1 MTTTKIAIIEP
12 IGGHSGND
20 VFVYNALQSIN
31 LMKKYHATLYTC
43 DETDINGRDN
53 IIVTYKN
60 IFGKTNKYIR
70 AFNYIVGTIRSL
82 LEAKKNNVKIVHLHF
97 YHFGFLEYFNLIMAK
112 KIFHFC
118 VAGTI
123 HDVESF
129 EKYAKGDTSRHN
141 YEKFLRLLDGIA
153 FPTEY
158 ARDELLKQISS
169 DLLKNKVVKT
179 VYVNDVDYHR
189 LDDNLIKNIDAR
201 NSLGLP
207 EDRKIFLFFGQIKK
221 VKGLDI
227 LLKAL
232 LEVSKKDPSVLLVI
246 AGKVW
251 KDDYSEYEKIID
263 EYGLKQYVE
272 QRIGFIED
280 EDVPNYFGAADVIVL
295 PYRKIYNSGVL
306 IKSMSLGTPVVASD
320 FGPFSEFVDHGKN
333 GFLFKAGDVKSLSEQ
348 LILALSDNTDLKAIS
363 KAEKQFIKDN
373 FSLEKIGRQYSGF
386 YDEVLKGN

>member
-20 VFVYNALQSIN
+20 VFSYNAVQAIN
-31 LMKKYHATLYTC
+31 MIKDYYATLYTC
-43 DETDINGRDN
+43 DETDIKGRDN

-70 AFNYIVGTIRSL
+70 AFNYIAGTIRSL
-82 LEAKKNNVKIVHLHF
+82 IGAKKNNAKIVHLHF
-97 YHFGFLEYFNLIMAK
+97 YHFGFLEYFNLVTTK
-112 KIFHFC
+112 KVFGFK
-118 VAGTI
+118 VVGTV

-129 EKYAKGDTSRHN
+129 EKYARGDTSRHN
-141 YEKFLRLLDGIA
+141 YEKFVHLLDGIA

-158 ARDELLKQISS
+158 ARDELLKQISA

-201 NSLGLP
+201 KSLSLP
-207 EDRKIFLFFGQIKK
+207 EDKKIILFFGQIKK

-232 LEVSKKDPSVLLVI
+232 SEVIKKDPSVLLVV

-280 EDVPNYFGAADVIVL
+280 EDVPYYFSAADVIVL

-333 GFLFKAGDVKSLSEQ
+333 GFLFKAGDANGLSEQ

-373 FSLEKIGRQYSGF
+373 FSLEKIGCQYSEL
-386 YDEVLKGN
+386 YNEVFKG